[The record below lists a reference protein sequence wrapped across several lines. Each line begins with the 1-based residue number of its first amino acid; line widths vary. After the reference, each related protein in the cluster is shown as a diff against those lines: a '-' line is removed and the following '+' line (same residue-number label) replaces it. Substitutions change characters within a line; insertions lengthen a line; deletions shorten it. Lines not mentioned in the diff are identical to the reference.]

1 MSENKFIAT
10 KDELTGI
17 ALDTERNLN
26 ELRQAL
32 NSHAAALEMHRFL
45 LERFIPA
52 ELLEKACNEWYEIKT
67 KEIEAEKAKIHGPVH
82 QA

>member
-1 MSENKFIAT
+1 MSDKGFIAT

-32 NSHAAALEMHRFL
+32 NTNAAVLNLHRYL
-45 LERFIPA
+45 LEKFIPA
-52 ELLEKACNEWYEIKT
+52 DLLEKACNEWYEIQQ
-67 KEIEAEKAKIHGPVH
+67 KEIEAERRKAYAP
-82 QA
+82 AEA